1 MSDFH
6 VPDASDDLEPAA
18 AVAVLETDDDRP
30 NELAAKKTLGIGF
43 WLCVAWLVG
52 IIAVAALA
60 PLLPLKDPN
69 QNFLVF
75 EEKENAL
82 TGRVVESPVQP
93 PYAPSAEHWLGTDL
107 DARDMLSRT
116 IYGARVSLVVGFAA
130 IAFGMIIGG
139 SLGMVSGFVGGW
151 FDRVVSF
158 LFLTMLSF
166 PGLVL
171 AILITS
177 LASRSLFTI
186 AITLGILSVPPVGRL
201 ARAATL
207 VFAEREFV
215 AAARTLGAK
224 PGRILRREILPNV
237 MVPMSALALLGIAVA
252 IVGEGAL
259 AFLGLSVEKGSTWGK
274 LIRTAVNST
283 SDLENAPWM
292 AFTPIGFLFL
302 TVMALN
308 FAGDRLRDYTDVREL
323 SI

>member
-1 MSDFH
+1 MTNVDL
-6 VPDASDDLEPAA
+6 PDVE
-18 AVAVLETDDDRP
+18 VLDDDDARAA
-30 NELAAKKTLGIGF
+30 NTVAKKTLGFGF
-43 WLCVAWLVG
+43 WLCIAWLVG
-52 IIAVAALA
+52 IVALAALA
-60 PLLPLKDPN
+60 PVLPLKDPN
-69 QNFLVF
+69 TNFLVF

-82 TGRVVESPVQP
+82 TGRMVEAPVQP
-93 PYAPSAEHWLGTDL
+93 PYGPSAEHWFGTDL

-130 IAFGMIIGG
+130 IAFGMLIGG
-139 SLGMVSGFVGGW
+139 SLGMLSGFFGGW

-158 LFLTMLSF
+158 AFLVLLSF
-166 PGLVL
+166 PTLVL
-171 AILITS
+171 AILITA
-177 LASRSLFTI
+177 LLDRSLVTI
-186 AITLGILSVPPVGRL
+186 AITLGILSIAPVGRL
-201 ARAATL
+201 ARASTL
-207 VFAEREFV
+207 VFAERDFV

-237 MVPMSALALLGIAVA
+237 LIPMSALALLGIAVA

-323 SI
+323 SL